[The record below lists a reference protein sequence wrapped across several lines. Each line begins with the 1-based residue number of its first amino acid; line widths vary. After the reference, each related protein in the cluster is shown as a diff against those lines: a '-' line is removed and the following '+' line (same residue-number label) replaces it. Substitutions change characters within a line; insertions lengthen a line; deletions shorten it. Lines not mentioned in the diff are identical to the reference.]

1 MGQWGGSR
9 GNPGPT
15 VVLANTT
22 YSNQGRQA
30 HAALSVKLFRTQKVL
45 CWSYIDLA
53 APVVRRRL
61 PGWHSTTHLVGSD
74 FSASVTGLST
84 SDTPPVSTNP
94 VCFSRPIQPLLQP
107 RLLREDVAPSG
118 YSEDCPCQSRKLRKK
133 VKVPTMPNSAPG
145 RATDPW
151 PLARCSPK
159 HPIELCRVGVPGR
172 QCAGLRRQSYVTVYL
187 RKAVVL

>member
-22 YSNQGRQA
+22 HSNQCRQG

-53 APVVRRRL
+53 ASVVRRRL
-61 PGWHSTTHLVGSD
+61 PGWHSTTHLVGSH

-84 SDTPPVSTNP
+84 RDTLPVSTNP

-107 RLLREDVAPSG
+107 RLLREDVARSV
-118 YSEDCPCQSRKLRKK
+118 YTQYHTIQSRKLRKK
-133 VKVPTMPNSAPG
+133 VKVPTIPNSAPG
-145 RATDPW
+145 RATDIW
-151 PLARCSPK
+151 SLARCSPK
-159 HPIELCRVGVPGR
+159 RPIKLCRVGVPGR
-172 QCAGLRRQSYVTVYL
+172 QCAELRRQS
-187 RKAVVL
+187 